1 MRSNVEKERKC
12 VILGLWA
19 ESHKKGSKNHSF
31 SLILKQKSSFW
42 GGCVIQSQQCHKVL
56 KGLVTKNS
64 SKSDSFHCFS
74 ETDLGFLSNIL
85 PQISINVSFS
95 EMKSQRHSFPPHF
108 VIYTYVQHGFI

>member
-1 MRSNVEKERKC
+1 MSQKDEMCDLRFVGRISQKWLRK
-12 VILGLWA
+12 
-19 ESHKKGSKNHSF
+19 
-31 SLILKQKSSFW
+31 SLIFHPFAAKKSSFW